1 MSKEVVR
8 VTQAWRT
15 IFVYSAK
22 NRQRILTVSGSI
34 VAVVA
39 VLDIVCVHTV
49 ALGFLYVIPLVLAA
63 GFLSRWQIVG
73 ISALCAILRETGSP
87 LAWSS
92 DYVARMAL
100 VAAAF
105 AGTTLF
111 VKELVRNQ
119 QVALDRVR
127 ELKDRHDLEH
137 QLLHAQRLEA
147 VGRLAGGIAHDFNNV
162 LSVIIGFSELALH
175 RLEPGSAA
183 SQDVEQVKS
192 AANRAA
198 GLTRQLLEFSRRDM
212 LEPEVLDLNVLVAKL
227 SQMLHRLIS
236 EDVDLRL
243 DLGSRV
249 SCIRADAASLEQVIM
264 NLVVN
269 ARDAMPQGG
278 VLTIRT
284 GEADL
289 RSRPDG
295 IPPGIQPARYV
306 TLTVQD
312 TGVGMERNVQEH
324 LFEPF
329 FTTKEVGKGTGLG
342 LSTVY
347 GIVKQNGG
355 EIWFATEKGQGTA
368 FTIYFPPVESAP
380 RPAPPPRHPRSVRPA
395 RATVLLVE
403 DDDAVRCLAREVLAR
418 NGLTV
423 VEASHPAE
431 ALQIARTRAR
441 PFDLVLTDVVMPGM
455 SGPRM
460 VEMLHESW
468 PRLNVL
474 FMTGYADPAALPP
487 GFALQSASVIRKPIS
502 EDSLMQGVWGA
513 LC

>member
-1 MSKEVVR
+1 MSNELVPIAE
-8 VTQAWRT
+8 AWRA
-15 IFVYSAK
+15 ILPYSRK
-22 NRQRILTVSGSI
+22 HRQGVLTVSGSI
-34 VAVVA
+34 AALVAI
-39 VLDIVCVHTV
+39 LDIAWVHTV

-73 ISALCAILRETGSP
+73 ISALCAILREAGSP

-92 DYVARMAL
+92 EYVARIAL
-100 VAAAF
+100 VTAAF

-119 QVALDRVR
+119 QVAMDRVR
-127 ELKDRHDLEH
+127 ELKKRQDLER
-137 QLLHAQRLEA
+137 QLLHSQRLEA
-147 VGRLAGGIAHDFNNV
+147 VGRLAGGIAHDFNNL
-162 LSVIIGFSELALH
+162 LSVIIGFSDLALH

-183 SQDVEQVKS
+183 GHDVERVKS
-192 AANRAA
+192 AAHRAA
-198 GLTRQLLEFSRRDM
+198 GLTRQLLEFSRRDI
-212 LEPEVLDLNVLVAKL
+212 LQKEVLDLNAVVADL
-227 SQMLHRLIS
+227 SQMLHRLIG
-236 EDVDLRL
+236 EDIDLRL
-243 DLGSRV
+243 DLEPRV
-249 SCIRADAASLEQVIM
+249 SPIRADAASLEQVIM

-278 VLTIRT
+278 VLTVHT
-284 GEADL
+284 SEADL

-295 IPPGIQPARYV
+295 MPPGIQPARYV
-306 TLTVQD
+306 TLTVED

-355 EIWFATEKGQGTA
+355 EIWFSTEKGHGTA
-368 FTIYFPPVESAP
+368 FTIYFPPVESVP
-380 RPAPPPRHPRSVRPA
+380 RPAPAPPPPQSVRPA
-395 RATVLLVE
+395 SATVLLVE
-403 DDDAVRCLAREVLAR
+403 DEDAVRGLAREVLVR

-423 VEASHPAE
+423 VEARHPGE
-431 ALQIARTRAR
+431 ALEIAKTRER

-460 VEMLHESW
+460 VEKLRESW
-468 PRLNVL
+468 PNLNVL
-474 FMTGYADPAALPP
+474 FMTGYADPAAVPP
-487 GFALQSASVIRKPIS
+487 DFALQSASVIRKPIS
-502 EDSLMQGVWGA
+502 EESLMQGVWAA